1 MSFADR
7 GRCGRPPLGFDLP
20 VEEVAELLGGPVRIE
35 RRWVRTEVVGGWHA
49 ASGLPKPA
57 DAALVAGS
65 VFVLR
70 PSGAVDA
77 ATLAGLVSNG
87 LGLRRVEGFGVVDVN
102 PAPWRFPA
110 PVVGPQDV
118 SVPRFTFSG
127 PRRGTRQWLA
137 ARVRER
143 ATAVELGRPVPG
155 MPEEQRR
162 MRDLPPTV
170 QEDVPATRST
180 RLTSISSS
188 CCSISWE
195 ALNDRVVPRRRHRG
209 R

>member
-1 MSFADR
+1 M
-7 GRCGRPPLGFDLP
+7 
-20 VEEVAELLGGPVRIE
+20 
-35 RRWVRTEVVGGWHA
+35 RTEVVGGWHA

-57 DAALVAGS
+57 DATLVAGS

-102 PAPWRFPA
+102 PAAWRFPA
-110 PVVGPQDV
+110 PMVGPQDV

-127 PRRGTRQWLA
+127 LDVSTAAGWP

-162 MRDLPPTV
+162 MRDLPRTV
-170 QEDVPATRST
+170 QGDVRD
-180 RLTSISSS
+180 
-188 CCSISWE
+188 
-195 ALNDRVVPRRRHRG
+195 ALDTTDLDQLVVLLDLLG
-209 R
+209 GLE